1 MTSIQQYIK
10 KYMDKYF
17 NKNLKLQERLFYLF
31 CFAGVICSFLAF
43 VSALFSS
50 LPSISVW
57 GSFFCFCVMTILAIY
72 SFKTRYI
79 NIGRVVIN
87 IGLNLFLF
95 PILFFISGGVN
106 SGMILYFLLG
116 ICVISLTL
124 DGYKRMI
131 ILLMSIIVYGV
142 SIFLA
147 FNYPNLI
154 ISIGESRMSD
164 TISNFIIVA
173 LFLCVV
179 MITVLKEYSY
189 ERDKVYKLN
198 EKLKRQAI
206 VDDLTNLYNRRYL
219 IQYINTI
226 LEKPVEERVLSIALF
241 DIDDF
246 KKVNDKYGHLCGNN
260 VLIRLAQIL
269 TEEIGKEGIASRY
282 GGEEFIIVMPNFTK
296 EKAIEVAE
304 RIRIRVSSDKR
315 LIELVN
321 KITVSGGVEE
331 YTRDMSI
338 DKLVNGA
345 DKKLYI
351 AKNNGK
357 NRIVF
362 E

>member
-1 MTSIQQYIK
+1 MASIQQYIK
-10 KYMDKYF
+10 KYMYKYF
-17 NKNLKLQERLFYLF
+17 NKELNLQERLFYLF

-43 VSALFSS
+43 VAALFSS

-57 GSFFCFCVMTILAIY
+57 GSFFCFCIMSILAIY
-72 SFKTRYI
+72 SFKTRYV
-79 NIGRVVIN
+79 NVGRVVIN

-95 PILFFISGGVN
+95 PTLFFISGGVN

-124 DGYKRMI
+124 DGYKRIVMLFI
-131 ILLMSIIVYGV
+131 SIIVYGV

-154 ISIGESRMSD
+154 ISIGESRISD
-164 TISNFIIVA
+164 TISSFIIVS
-173 LFLCVV
+173 LFLSVI
-179 MITVLKEYSY
+179 MIIVLQEYSY

-219 IQYINTI
+219 IQYITSI
-226 LEKPVEERVLSIALF
+226 LEKPVEDRILSIVLF

-246 KKVNDKYGHLCGNN
+246 KKVNDKYGHLCGNK
-260 VLIRLAQIL
+260 VLIRFGQIL
-269 TEEIGKEGIASRY
+269 TEEIGKDGIASRY
-282 GGEEFIIVMPNFTK
+282 GGEEFIIAMPNFTK
-296 EKAIEVAE
+296 DRAIEVAE
-304 RIRIRVSSDKR
+304 RIRVRVYSDKR

-321 KITVSGGVEE
+321 KITVSGGLEE
-331 YTRDMSI
+331 YTRDMTI